1 MKRLFIDIETRSD
14 ESIKNLPGV
23 YKYVEH
29 LDPDYPIL
37 LFGYARDFEPVQV
50 VDLANG
56 EQIPQD
62 VVDAMLDNKVEKWA
76 FNAQFERICMS
87 AAYFGM
93 PTGTYL
99 DPESWH
105 CIATLALECGLPRE
119 LEMCGSI
126 LGIDKQKLTT
136 GKELIRMFCDKP
148 KSKQISIFESA
159 NISMFQGENWE
170 KFKEYNIRDVE
181 AEIEIWQRCMTF
193 RVKAWELEHRYYVA
207 DQHINDTGFLIDVDL
222 ANTCRSLAA
231 ENVDRLAARLGEL
244 TGLENPRSNTAMKK
258 YLAGRGIIL
267 SDEYNSD
274 DKLDGTAIALALQ
287 NENLTDDLREILTL
301 YGQIVKTSSSKYD
314 AMLKAAS
321 DADARAR
328 GCFIFYGASTTGRF
342 SGKAVQLQNPTKNGS
357 DVYELRAAA
366 VEGPEALKAYS
377 EKSGRP
383 LSSLL
388 SELVRT
394 AIIPA
399 EGYKFVDMDYAQ
411 IEARVLAW
419 IANEGW
425 RIDAFNAGKDIYSE
439 SASQALHIP
448 VAKHGPNAGK
458 RKVGKLL
465 ELACGYNGG
474 NGALI
479 KFLTKMYLTPT
490 AIEGLATDEERNQ
503 MVTAWRNA
511 SPNIRSFWYVTDT
524 ALKTAFHQPDQWVWI
539 ERENYRDHSK
549 SLPRFCACKYDS
561 KSGALAIHLPSGRNL
576 IYQNFRVIPTTRQD
590 ASGKSYETEKILYD
604 RYEKG
609 QWSTNEKVYGATF
622 VENIVQGTARDLLCD
637 ALIRVEALNQKPELR
652 ALYEKLYGEPAPDV
666 FIKGVAT
673 VHDEGLWE
681 APEKMADVVAA
692 EIKNIMSNPPQWAM
706 AAGQDPAKKDLPIA
720 ADGDIL
726 DYFCKPDD
734 IVIPEEVL
742 EQRKA
747 IKEATEKVLADDCLQ
762 KVEADDRLPI
772 EETSVPVP
780 TQKQTSQ
787 LNKLFKNNSNV
798 ERS

>member
-1 MKRLFIDIETRSD
+1 MERLFIDIETRAD
-14 ESIKNLPGV
+14 ESIKKLPGV

-37 LFGYARDFEPVQV
+37 LFGYSRDINEPVQV

-62 VVDAMLDNKVEKWA
+62 VADAMMDNSVEKWA

-87 AAYFGM
+87 AGYFGM

-105 CIATLALECGLPRE
+105 CIATLAAECGLPMQ
-119 LEMCGSI
+119 LEACGTA
-126 LGIDKQKLTT
+126 LGIDKQKLAT
-136 GKELIRMFCDKP
+136 GKELIPMFCEKS

-159 NISMFQGENWE
+159 NISLFQGENWE
-170 KFKEYNIRDVE
+170 LFKEYNKRDVE
-181 AEIEIWQRCMTF
+181 AEIEIWQRCMAF
-193 RVKAWELEHRYYVA
+193 RVRAWELEHRYYVA

-231 ENVDRLAARLGEL
+231 ENVDRLAARLTEL
-244 TGLENPRSNTAMKK
+244 TGLDNPRSNAAMKK

-267 SDEYNSD
+267 SDEPDSD
-274 DKLDGTAIALALQ
+274 GTLDGTAIALELKK
-287 NENLTDDLREILTL
+287 ENLPDDLREILTL
-301 YGQIVKTSSSKYD
+301 YGQITKTSSSKYD

-328 GCFIFYGASTTGRF
+328 GCFVFYGASTTGRF

-377 EKSGRP
+377 DKCGRP

-394 AIIPA
+394 AIVPA

-419 IANEGW
+419 IANERW
-425 RIDAFNAGKDIYSE
+425 RIETFLQGKDIYSE

-465 ELACGYNGG
+465 ELACGYGGG

-479 KFLTKMYLTPT
+479 RFLTKIYLTPT
-490 AIEGLATDEERNQ
+490 AVEGLATDDERNQ

-511 SPNIRSFWYVTDT
+511 SPNIKTFWYVTDT

-539 ERENYRDHSK
+539 ERENYRDASK
-549 SLPRFCACKYDS
+549 SLPAFCACRYDS

-576 IYQNFRVIPTTRQD
+576 IYQNFRCVPTMRKD
-590 ASGKSYETEKILYD
+590 ASGKMVETENILYD

-609 QWSTNEKVYGATF
+609 RWSTNDRVYGATF
-622 VENIVQGTARDLLCD
+622 VENIVQATARDLLCD

-652 ALYEKLYGEPAPDV
+652 DLYEKLYGEPAPDV
-666 FIKGVAT
+666 FIKAVAT

-681 APEKMADVVAA
+681 APEKMVDVVAA
-692 EIKNIMSNPPQWAM
+692 EIKNIMSNPPQWAL
-706 AAGQDPAKKDLPIA
+706 AAGQDPAKTDLPIA

-747 IKEATEKVLADDCLQ
+747 IKEATEKVLADD
-762 KVEADDRLPI
+762 RLPV
-772 EETSVPVP
+772 EETPAPAPIPTPVPV
-780 TQKQTSQ
+780 QKQTSQ